1 MASRGQFG
9 KPENILK
16 RGQELIAVDQKA
28 AALSVLHEHVTSKRT
43 RSSTIAALE
52 PVMLLFVE
60 LCVELKKGKMAKDGL
75 YNYKN
80 TSQNTNVAT
89 IETVFRKFIELAE
102 GKVKEA
108 QAKADEVT
116 GQGDGEAKEGAAAE
130 SSLDNVGDLEAMETP
145 ESILLSTVSGEQTKD
160 RTDRAIVTPWLKFLW
175 EAYRTVLDIFKN
187 NARLEVMYQTTAHQ
201 AFDFCKRY
209 TRKTEFRRLCE
220 LLRNHL
226 QNAAK
231 YSQQVHAINLSDP
244 ETLQRHLDTRF
255 EQLNVA
261 VELEL
266 WQEAFK
272 SVEDIHTLLS
282 LSKRQPKNSMMATY
296 FERLTRI
303 FLVSENYLF
312 HAAAWSRYY
321 NLLNISARAVAAG
334 APKKDNPTNISD
346 AELTKSATF
355 VLLSALAIPVISTSR
370 SRGALIDINAAHNT
384 KNARLTN
391 LLGMNSPPSRSILF
405 KDALNKDIMQRAR
418 PEIRQ
423 LYNILEADF
432 HPKSICAKVS
442 PILSQIGAD
451 EDLKKYVVPL
461 QQVILTR
468 LFQQLSQVY
477 TDVKL
482 EDVLALAEFPDP
494 FQVSAGTIEKFI
506 MNGCKKGDLSM
517 RIDHSTGILTFDSDV
532 FSSAKAMHSGSGA
545 GSAESEVGSVQ
556 RLQSTPSEIVRTHL
570 SRLSKALYLAAQYVD
585 PSFNEDRYKAKLG
598 ALRRAEAGAE
608 KEHMDL
614 LERRDLIQKKKET
627 AASALAARQR
637 DEEQRRKVKQQEQL
651 AAETDRLAQ
660 EAKDRDER
668 RITAER
674 KKLQREEAEKQLKE
688 LQKGVKGIDVSNLD
702 IDELDSSRIRMLK
715 LQALEREKN
724 EMGEKLRVTSKRIDH
739 LERAYRREELK
750 HLGEDYEAQRER
762 DQQAYEKSKDE
773 TLRTAEQKHKED
785 VALKHRLTRLL
796 PSYEEFKHDITEQR
810 HADFE
815 KRRRDAEKELNRKMD
830 QRRQEVRAQKAA
842 ERRRLQE
849 EERMRQEEE
858 ERMAR
863 EAEEEEKAAEEKK
876 RKDDE
881 AKADAEKRKQE
892 RMETARKQMEREDE
906 AEKRR
911 LERKQQAAAPPS
923 RFPDRASERPSFA
936 GRAPASEDQSETRG
950 PPKLALAGNKPSW
963 REREAM
969 KQRGE
974 LPPDAGTSAP
984 PAAPP
989 ADERVT
995 TEETA
1000 MPKRSG
1006 YLPPALRGKAPGA
1019 DSAPPPPEPTRERSE
1034 KWQPRARPADGERG
1048 ESPAAA
1054 SSEKWTPR
1062 PRPSDGERSESP
1074 AAASTQRWAPRP
1086 RPADGER
1093 SESPAAPSSS
1103 GGRYQPPASR
1113 AGGDAGGAGGA
1124 YRAPGRR

>member
-451 EDLKKYVVPL
+451 EDLKKYVLPL

-556 RLQSTPSEIVRTHL
+556 RLQSTPSEIVRTQL

-637 DEEQRRKVKQQEQL
+637 DEEQRRK
-651 AAETDRLAQ
+651 
-660 EAKDRDER
+660 
-668 RITAER
+668 
-674 KKLQREEAEKQLKE
+674 
-688 LQKGVKGIDVSNLD
+688 
-702 IDELDSSRIRMLK
+702 
-715 LQALEREKN
+715 
-724 EMGEKLRVTSKRIDH
+724 
-739 LERAYRREELK
+739 
-750 HLGEDYEAQRER
+750 
-762 DQQAYEKSKDE
+762 
-773 TLRTAEQKHKED
+773 
-785 VALKHRLTRLL
+785 
-796 PSYEEFKHDITEQR
+796 
-810 HADFE
+810 
-815 KRRRDAEKELNRKMD
+815 KELNRKMD

-1034 KWQPRARPADGERG
+1034 KWQPRARPADGERVVG
-1048 ESPAAA
+1048 DTSHLHLVRVEMLEEPVVLTVHLGAAKLA
-1054 SSEKWTPR
+1054 R
-1062 PRPSDGERSESP
+1062 ERSP
-1074 AAASTQRWAPRP
+1074 KT
-1086 RPADGER
+1086 G
-1093 SESPAAPSSS
+1093 
-1103 GGRYQPPASR
+1103 
-1113 AGGDAGGAGGA
+1113 
-1124 YRAPGRR
+1124 